1 MKLLLWDIDGTLI
14 CNGAAGERALI
25 RVFKEIFKIETTLE
39 PFDYRGRTDRR
50 ISLMM
55 LEHFQLPHD
64 EKALHDFLE
73 HYLKTLKEE
82 LPLGEGGTHPG
93 VLEILETVKKRP
105 DLAQGL
111 LTGNMIRGAELK
123 LGHYDLWNY
132 FEFGAFADDSM
143 NRNDLGPY
151 AVQRATEKYAFTFP
165 PQNVF
170 IIGDTPHDIECGR
183 VIGAKTI
190 AVATGAF
197 SVEELKSHQPTH
209 LFHDLSDSQ
218 AFFDA
223 IDQNQLHYPDTKI
236 GAGDDEKES
245 FNR

>member
-25 RVFKEIFKIETTLE
+25 RVFKEIFKIETTLD

-64 EKALHDFLE
+64 EKALHDFVE
-73 HYLKTLKEE
+73 HYLRTLKEE
-82 LPLGEGGTHPG
+82 LPKGAGGTHPG
-93 VLEILETVKKRP
+93 INEILESVKNRS

-123 LGHYDLWNY
+123 LGHYDVWDY
-132 FEFGAFADDSM
+132 FEFGAFADDSI

-151 AVQRATEKYAFTFP
+151 AIQRASEKYAFTFP

-170 IIGDTPHDIECGR
+170 VIGDTPHDIECGR

-197 SVEELKSHQPTH
+197 TVEDLKSHQPTF
-209 LFHDLSDSQ
+209 LFQDLSDSK
-218 AFFDA
+218 AFFTA
-223 IDQNQLHYPDTKI
+223 IDQP
-236 GAGDDEKES
+236 
-245 FNR
+245 

>member
-25 RVFKEIFKIETTLE
+25 RVMKEIHKIETTLE

-50 ISLMM
+50 IAQMM
-55 LEHFQLPHD
+55 LEYFKLPHD
-64 EKALHDFLE
+64 EKSVHDFIE
-73 HYLKTLKEE
+73 HYLIKLHEE
-82 LPLGEGGTHPG
+82 LPKIKGSVHPG
-93 VLEILETVKKRP
+93 IVDILDQVKART

-123 LGHYDLWNY
+123 LSHFDVWSY
-132 FEFGAFADDSM
+132 FEFGAFSDDSM
-143 NRNDLGPY
+143 NRNDLGPH
-151 AVQRATEKYAFTFP
+151 AVKRANEKFAFTFP

-170 IIGDTPHDIECGR
+170 VIGDTPHDIECGK

-197 SVEELKSHQPTH
+197 TVEELKKHNPTAT
-209 LFHDLSDSQ
+209 FQDFSDPDSFFKVIDL
-218 AFFDA
+218 
-223 IDQNQLHYPDTKI
+223 
-236 GAGDDEKES
+236 
-245 FNR
+245 